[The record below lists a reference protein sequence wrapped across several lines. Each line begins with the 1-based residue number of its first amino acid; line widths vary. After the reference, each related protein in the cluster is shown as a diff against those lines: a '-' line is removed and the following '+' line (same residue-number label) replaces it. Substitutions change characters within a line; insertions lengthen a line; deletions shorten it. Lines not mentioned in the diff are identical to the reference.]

1 MRRQLLISS
10 SRYTVSTRA
19 WHMKHF
25 AFKTMLLAAAA
36 FLCGPPALGQQ
47 TQQTPVIT
55 PHINPGS
62 MGPTPVTQ
70 GTPLP
75 GSLPTFEFRSGFWI
89 NLHHFLY
96 EQALLRV
103 DPARVVM
110 GGTTDPART
119 TFAPANAEL
128 TAEEQRAWNSALDYY
143 SRTLAGKDLL
153 ENYDMVAINDV
164 LASLGACRDIAGKA
178 DQQCDAGLRKEMSD
192 ALTAAAPVYRAH
204 WWTDDDRKNR
214 EWIDQV
220 SVMIQKWG
228 VRVAQQLALVYR
240 APWPKGRLAVDVVAY
255 AGPLGAYTTF
265 GLGSPFQ
272 PQQPHITVSS
282 RDPRN
287 LGTDPVN
294 GFDVLFYE
302 ASHGVGG
309 TVSQA
314 IAEICRQE
322 GKLIPRD
329 LYHATLFFTTGEIVT
344 RETAI
349 TSARPSDA
357 FDHAYDGR
365 SQLLIRGWSNYSSLL
380 QSYWQ
385 PYLDGRVSFL
395 DALQSMVASL

>member
-1 MRRQLLISS
+1 MRAWRMKLFSLKPVLLI
-10 SRYTVSTRA
+10 V
-19 WHMKHF
+19 
-25 AFKTMLLAAAA
+25 AA
-36 FLCGPPALGQQ
+36 FSSALPALGQQ
-47 TQQTPVIT
+47 SQQPPVIN

-62 MGPTPVTQ
+62 MTPTPVTQ
-70 GTPLP
+70 GAPLP

-110 GGTTDPART
+110 GSNTDPARA
-119 TFAPANAEL
+119 TFTLARAEL
-128 TAEEQRAWNSALDYY
+128 TPEEQRAWNSALDYY
-143 SRTLAGKDLL
+143 TRTLAGKDLL

-164 LASLGACRDIAGKA
+164 LASVGACRDITGKD

-204 WWTDDDRKNR
+204 WWADDDHKNR
-214 EWIDQV
+214 QWIDEV

-240 APWPKGRLAVDVVAY
+240 APWPKGRLAVDVVGY

-287 LGTDPVN
+287 LGTDPVA

-309 TVSQA
+309 TVSQG

-349 TSARPSDA
+349 ASSKTSDA
-357 FDHAYDGR
+357 FDRAYDGR